1 MAACPYNDL
10 TEQNNNDEE
19 EDKDNKDKEEE
30 EEDNVPIMTSQQNN
44 STEIPQTFLL
54 CKEKKL
60 ELRVERRGNIWQ
72 FSSVIWLLGSKG
84 MS

>member
-30 EEDNVPIMTSQQNN
+30 EDNVPIMTSQSKTTAQK
-44 STEIPQTFLL
+44 FLKPFY
-54 CKEKKL
+54 CAKKK
-60 ELRVERRGNIWQ
+60 
-72 FSSVIWLLGSKG
+72 S
-84 MS
+84 

>member
-54 CKEKKL
+54 CKETL
-60 ELRVERRGNIWQ
+60 PEAQRTQGIESI
-72 FSSVIWLLGSKG
+72 LLTL
-84 MS
+84 